1 MSDKWKFSII
11 ALSATLLSGACSADG
26 TAPEADSVVPPDSAT
41 QLIKSGGD
49 QQAWYFNNPLS
60 QPYMVTARDENDDP
74 VSGVVITW
82 SVASGGGSV
91 DPAQV
96 GTDSNGLALAT
107 HTLGPAAMSQSVTAG
122 VPGVPTLT
130 FNATATDP
138 PTSAAVTVRNNF
150 FEPRDVV
157 VQIGSTVVWTWNSAG
172 VGHNVTYMGD
182 PTLLPPGSMTQSAG
196 MHSNTYT
203 TEAEYRYFCNIHG
216 GMEGTVT
223 VVR

>member
-1 MSDKWKFSII
+1 MWNKWKFSIT
-11 ALSATLLSGACSADG
+11 ALSAALLSGACSTDG
-26 TAPEADSVVPPDSAT
+26 TPPEAALPDSAT
-41 QLIKSGGD
+41 QLIKSGGH